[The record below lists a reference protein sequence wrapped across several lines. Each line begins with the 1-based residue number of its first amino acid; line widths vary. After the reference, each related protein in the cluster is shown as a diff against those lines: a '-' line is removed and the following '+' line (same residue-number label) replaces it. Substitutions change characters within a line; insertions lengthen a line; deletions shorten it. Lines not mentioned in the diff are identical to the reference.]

1 VRDIDIFQQ
10 ALGLTPP
17 WKVVGSNFN
26 VGNNRL
32 DLYLD
37 FPKGSTFSCSV
48 CGEGDCK
55 PYDTKKKTWRHLDFF
70 QHKAYIHARV
80 PRVNCPEHGIKTV
93 KVPWGRPKSG
103 FTLMF
108 EAYIMTLAKE
118 MPIGPIAQLVGEH
131 DTRIWRIIHH
141 YVGQARAKEDYSD
154 ITKVGLDE
162 TSRSRGHNYC
172 SIFVD
177 LEKSK
182 VIFAVPG
189 KKAEVITNF
198 KSDFEGHKGISE
210 NVKDFCVDM
219 SPAFIAGI
227 ERHFPNAK
235 ITFDKFHIMK
245 IINEAVDQVRR
256 EEQLELGLLK
266 ATRYIWLKNPGN
278 LTKKQEGKLN
288 DIKKMNTKTLRA
300 YHLKLAFQ
308 EFFDQ
313 EPADAPIFLQKWYF
327 WATHSRLEPMKKA
340 AATIKKHW
348 PGIVRWFVSRVNNGI
363 LEGLNS
369 LIQAAKRRA
378 RGYRTVE
385 NLIAMVYLIGG
396 KLSFDFH
403 TA

>member
-1 VRDIDIFQQ
+1 MRDIDIFQQ

-17 WKVVGSNFN
+17 WRVVESKFDAA
-26 VGNNRL
+26 NNRL

-37 FPKGSTFSCSV
+37 FPKGSTFPCPE
-48 CGEGDCK
+48 CGQAECK
-55 PYDTKKKTWRHLDFF
+55 PHDTEEKTWRHLDFF
-70 QHKAYIHARV
+70 QHKAYLHARV
-80 PRVNCPEHGIKTV
+80 PRVKCPEHGVKTV

-118 MPIGPIAQLVGEH
+118 MPVGPIAQIVGEH

-141 YVGQARAKEDYSD
+141 YVGQARDKEDYSD
-154 ITKVGLDE
+154 IKKVGLDE

-189 KKAEVITNF
+189 KKAEVITKF
-198 KSDFEGHKGISE
+198 KSDFEGHNGISE
-210 NVKDFCVDM
+210 NIKDFCVDM

-256 EEQLELGLLK
+256 EEQIELGLLK

-278 LTKKQEGKLN
+278 LKKKQEQKLN

-308 EFFDQ
+308 EFFEQD
-313 EPADAPIFLQKWYF
+313 PAEAPVFLQKWYF

-340 AATIKKHW
+340 AATIKEHW

-385 NLIAMVYLIGG
+385 NLIAMVYLVGG
-396 KLSFDFH
+396 KLSFDFQ
-403 TA
+403 TP